1 MIRDALPRDY
11 AAIAAIYNHYVQHT
25 VVTFEEVAVAVDE
38 MGRRVTEIQSR
49 FPWLVVEDAGEVQG
63 YAYAGPW
70 KQRAA
75 YRFAVEISVYLHPAH
90 IGKGLGTALYQHL
103 LVALAALHVHA
114 VIGGVALPNDASVR
128 LHEKFG
134 FIKTAHFAQVGF
146 KFGRW
151 VDVAYWQL
159 LLPVSLP

>member
-1 MIRDALPRDY
+1 MIRDALPRDC

-25 VVTFEEVAVAVDE
+25 VVTFEEVAVPVDE

-90 IGKGLGTALYQHL
+90 VGKGLGTALYQHL
-103 LVALAALHVHA
+103 LVALAALQVHA
-114 VIGGVALPNDASVR
+114 IIGGVALPNEASVR

-134 FIKTAHFAQVGF
+134 FIKTAHFADVGF